1 MTTPSPND
9 DLEPRLA
16 AAESELF
23 DHLEEACSLEPEKPG
38 DENTGELLRLE
49 EVLDAARAAAER
61 AVELRRE
68 RRARQAGAE
77 AVGVREFTDEAG
89 REWRV
94 WLVIPSGGEEH
105 RGTLKRVGSQ
115 YEGGWLAFETFD
127 GAERRRLPDY
137 PDDWQDRHESRL
149 ADLLNRAA
157 PVAQRRRRSQAE
169 PDERDSERAD

>member
-1 MTTPSPND
+1 MTIPPAND

-68 RRARQAGAE
+68 RRARDAGA
-77 AVGVREFTDEAG
+77 ASIGVREFADSRG

-94 WLVIPSGGEEH
+94 WSVIPSGGGEV
-105 RGTLKRVGSQ
+105 RGSLKRVGSEFEQ
-115 YEGGWLAFETFD
+115 GWLAFESFD
-127 GAERRRLPDY
+127 GTERRRLPEH
-137 PDDWQDRHESRL
+137 PADWQERSDAQL
-149 ADLLNRAA
+149 AELLDLAA
-157 PVAQRRRRSQAE
+157 PVAPRRRRPATESD
-169 PDERDSERAD
+169 PDVPRAD